1 MEGNV
6 WNRNKRRN
14 RYQRSWNASDTE
26 KVYVRD
32 RFVAPALP
40 WWRTPRFLTGVL
52 ILILVGWM
60 ALLLWHPYFFLRH
73 LSVEASETKN
83 EAQYREAVLQEIRGS
98 GALSLRGNYFL
109 FSTGELEA
117 TIRERFPLQS
127 ISVVKKFPNTLQV
140 QLVEKS
146 DSVVALYGT
155 RVVRIT
161 TQGAVTQ
168 LATAAAPVAQKVGE
182 GSASATSSTSTVV
195 ATAATLVPVSA
206 RASLLSESKK
216 LGVPAIVL
224 RSWATDSGTSPIATT
239 LFPKFIDFTTL
250 TRSALHRE
258 RGQVLPEDLQYLV
271 YDPVGDPYSLGYVIL
286 DSRRG
291 GSEITYWYDLRSSFE
306 SQNELLYEYLRLEKA
321 ASYRQLDLRRPGEV
335 ILRK

>member
-40 WWRTPRFLTGVL
+40 WWRTPRFLSIVL
-52 ILILVGWM
+52 AIILLCWT

-83 EAQYREAVLQEIRGS
+83 ESQYREVVLQEIRGD

-109 FSTGELEA
+109 FSTADLES
-117 TIRERFPLQS
+117 TIRTKFPLQS
-127 ISVVKKFPNTLQV
+127 ITIVKKFPNTLQV

-146 DSVVALYGT
+146 DSVVALFGS
-155 RVVRIT
+155 RIVRIT
-161 TQGAVTQ
+161 TQGSVTQ
-168 LATAAAPVAQKVGE
+168 LTTVAAPIAIKAGEGSVTTTPSSTLAVAAAAP
-182 GSASATSSTSTVV
+182 S
-195 ATAATLVPVSA
+195 VPVSA
-206 RASLLSESKK
+206 RATLLSESKK
-216 LGVPAIVL
+216 LGVPAVVL
-224 RSWATDSGTSPIATT
+224 RSWASDSGTSPIATS

-250 TRSALHRE
+250 TRTATHRE

-306 SQNELLYEYLRLEKA
+306 TQNELLYEYLRLEKA
-321 ASYRQLDLRRPGEV
+321 AGYRHLDLRRPGEV